1 MPWAETT
8 QQLSY
13 FVSVFKTGFLHGVVR
28 KLAEKVKVKTKIH
41 PALQTSIPNLEAG
54 AMAFIVVALKLCYGI
69 DDKTEK

>member
-1 MPWAETT
+1 MPWVETT
-8 QQLSY
+8 QQFLFLSVC
-13 FVSVFKTGFLHGVVR
+13 FITGFLHGVVR

-41 PALQTSIPNLEAG
+41 PALQTSIPNLEAC

>member
-1 MPWAETT
+1 MPWVETA
-8 QQLSY
+8 QQFLFLSVC
-13 FVSVFKTGFLHGVVR
+13 FITGFLHGVVR
-28 KLAEKVKVKTKIH
+28 KLAEKVKVKIKIH

>member
-1 MPWAETT
+1 MPWVETT
-8 QQLSY
+8 QQFLFLSVC
-13 FVSVFKTGFLHGVVR
+13 FITGFLHGVVR

-41 PALQTSIPNLEAG
+41 PALQTSIPNLEAD